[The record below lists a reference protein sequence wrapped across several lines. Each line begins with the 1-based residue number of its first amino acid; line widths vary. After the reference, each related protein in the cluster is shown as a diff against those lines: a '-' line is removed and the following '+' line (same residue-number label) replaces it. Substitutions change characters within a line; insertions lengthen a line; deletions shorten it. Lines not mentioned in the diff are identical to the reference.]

1 MHGLARELRSTL
13 AKESVRLLAIT
24 DEAASKRP
32 APLKWSP
39 KEIIGHLIDS
49 ATNNHGR
56 FVRAQLQDD
65 MVFET
70 YDQDLWVD
78 AQNYRERNWE
88 QLVAAWQSINEH
100 IADTIDVIPPNVL
113 SQPRARHNLDRI
125 AWRTVPAT
133 ERVTLE
139 YFVRDYAAHMRH
151 HLGQIP

>member
-1 MHGLARELRSTL
+1 MYDLARELRSTL
-13 AKESVRLLAIT
+13 AKESVRLLAIS

-32 APLKWSP
+32 GPLKWCP

-65 MVFET
+65 MIFET

-78 AQNYRERNWE
+78 AQNYCNRDWKH
-88 QLVAAWQSINEH
+88 LVITWQNINEH
-100 IADTIDVIPPNVL
+100 IADSIDVIPADVL
-113 SQPRARHNLDRI
+113 SRPRARHNLDRV
-125 AWRTVPAT
+125 AWRTVPVT